1 MSFAHLTLE
10 TNDVPGTSRFFQTVM
25 KWPSLAMPGNVDVDA
40 DWLKINSNQELHIL
54 GIAGAVPPV
63 DQEYGRH
70 VAFFHAG
77 DDFEGVKKTPL
88 RIRNGD
94 HSTNKSPP
102 PFPRFFF
109 RDPNGYLF
117 ELINQDEYQS
127 ER

>member
-54 GIAGAVPPV
+54 EIAGAVPPV

-77 DDFEGVKKTPL
+77 DDFEGVKKRLLEYGMEIIPP
-88 RIRNGD
+88 IRA
-94 HSTNKSPP
+94 T